1 MSAHR
6 RTRIVD
12 AKPSASGYI
21 ASTRQ
26 NRDLPAREKIEETIL
41 NLATA
46 LGHKI
51 IQRTTVR
58 DGTTM
63 YSVDG
68 GVFQRGANA
77 ILELSRLMV
86 AK

>member
-1 MSAHR
+1 MSNHR
-6 RTRIVD
+6 RTRIVE
-12 AKPSASGYI
+12 AEPASGYI
-21 ASTRQ
+21 ASSRQ
-26 NRDLPAREKIEETIL
+26 NRDLPARQKIEETIL

-51 IQRTTVR
+51 IRRITVR

-68 GVFQRGANA
+68 GIFQRGANA
-77 ILELSRLMV
+77 ILELSRLV
-86 AK
+86 LAR